1 MRSRE
6 KTSVMNNTK
15 WQELRIGTLQS
26 KARVH
31 FRGKDLETGSIGQW
45 DCEWHY
51 HFSLNGHDSTE
62 WIELR
67 PDTEEERR
75 TVEDILRT
83 YHIPVE
89 LRDGLY
95 RIYGYADDTSRI
107 TYLK

>member
-1 MRSRE
+1 MRSQE

-15 WQELRIGTLQS
+15 WQELRLGMLQS
-26 KARVH
+26 SARVH
-31 FRGKDLETGSIGQW
+31 FRGKDLETGSIGGW

-51 HFSLNGHDSTE
+51 HFCLSGHDSIE

-67 PDTEEERR
+67 PATDEERR

-83 YHIPVE
+83 SHIPVE
-89 LRDGLY
+89 LREGLY
-95 RIYGYADDTSRI
+95 RIYGYAADTSKI